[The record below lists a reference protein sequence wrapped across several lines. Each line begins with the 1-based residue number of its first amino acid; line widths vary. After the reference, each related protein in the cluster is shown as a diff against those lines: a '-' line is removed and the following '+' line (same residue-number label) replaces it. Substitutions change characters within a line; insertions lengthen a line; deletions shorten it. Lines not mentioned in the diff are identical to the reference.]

1 MENIAF
7 QGLTCFTVKLEVG
20 RCDRSTE
27 LGVLL
32 LESNPNPGYYSKQN
46 FPPNKKT
53 SKDRHCYL
61 LVKNTVNCFQDIV
74 LRHTRDVKKK
84 FKHKLHVT
92 PGQMTFQNV
101 SYQCIR
107 INTSEIELIPELLS
121 DLKSMGIDFISDK
134 KVDKYTSLIYFKKY
148 IEFIELKEGVYQ
160 DADLSARYFF
170 SIPKL
175 MEYKELESKMTLIKN
190 NCEFHLFDTF
200 LAHFFGKEKVQD
212 FVGIY
217 SEHCDENRFDE
228 LKKELKERF
237 S

>member
-53 SKDRHCYL
+53 RKDRHCYL

-84 FKHKLHVT
+84 FKHKLNVT
-92 PGQMTFQNV
+92 TIQLTFQNV

-107 INTSEIELIPELLS
+107 INTSEIELIPEFLS
-121 DLKSMGIDFISDK
+121 DLKSM
-134 KVDKYTSLIYFKKY
+134 
-148 IEFIELKEGVYQ
+148 
-160 DADLSARYFF
+160 
-170 SIPKL
+170 
-175 MEYKELESKMTLIKN
+175 
-190 NCEFHLFDTF
+190 
-200 LAHFFGKEKVQD
+200 
-212 FVGIY
+212 
-217 SEHCDENRFDE
+217 
-228 LKKELKERF
+228 
-237 S
+237 